1 MERLKTTPSPHF
13 PRPKQLR
20 YVHTYNPMKPHPT
33 SLPQRDEADYSP
45 QTRRRKK
52 KGKVDRP
59 LSGFLAPEIPSTPIQ
74 LLDHEDTR
82 LRGAVYFG
90 YGLMNIIMSL
100 IPPKLMKL
108 ANLFGF
114 HGDRRV
120 GLEALEY
127 ASNSQ
132 DIKAPLAR
140 QEFACVALITELAP
154 GFHLGKE
161 KQ

>member
-1 MERLKTTPSPHF
+1 
-13 PRPKQLR
+13 
-20 YVHTYNPMKPHPT
+20 MKPLCENFNFYAVFPLQT
-33 SLPQRDEADYSP
+33 DEPDASP
-45 QTRRRKK
+45 STRRKK
-52 KGKVDRP
+52 KLKGKSDRP
-59 LSGFLAPEIPSTPIQ
+59 SSGYLLPEVSSTPIQ
-74 LLDHEDTR
+74 LLDHEDAR

-90 YGLMNIIMSL
+90 YGLMNVILSL

-120 GLEALEY
+120 GLEALEF

-140 QEFACVALITELAP
+140 SATHAFLVWMHGVSVYFRLDMFSSGL
-154 GFHLGKE
+154 
-161 KQ
+161 

>member
-1 MERLKTTPSPHF
+1 MSP
-13 PRPKQLR
+13 R
-20 YVHTYNPMKPHPT
+20 TG
-33 SLPQRDEADYSP
+33 
-45 QTRRRKK
+45 RKK

-59 LSGFLAPEIPSTPIQ
+59 LSGLQAPEVSLTPIQ
-74 LLDHEDTR
+74 TLDHEDTR

-114 HGDRRV
+114 RGDRRV

-127 ASNSQ
+127 ACRSQ

-140 QEFACVALITELAP
+140 
-154 GFHLGKE
+154 
-161 KQ
+161 